1 MTLNLSQ
8 LANEAGSDKG
18 DAVFHAHD
26 YARLYAFLFE
36 QFRTQDF
43 TMLEIGLKR
52 GGLDEAVLRGRAER
66 EAPSIAMWRK
76 YFPKAAIVGFDI
88 SDFSAVQMEGF
99 TFIRGDAG
107 SVESL
112 TALHAQ
118 LPKLRLL
125 IDDGSHASYHQQLT
139 LAHLFDR
146 VEPGGFFVIEDI
158 HVFNPMDKDLPK
170 VPRTIA
176 LLENF
181 LRTGTFDSPAISPEQ
196 GHFIAANTAQVFIH
210 RSDKGGVN
218 YWAPKMAVLQR
229 RG

>member
-18 DAVFHAHD
+18 DTVYHAHD

-36 QFRTQDF
+36 QFREQDF
-43 TMLEIGLKR
+43 AMLEIGLKR
-52 GGLDEAVLRGRAER
+52 GGLDEAKLRGRSEA
-66 EAPSIAMWRK
+66 EAPSIAMWRR
-76 YFPKAAIVGFDI
+76 YFPRARIFGFDI
-88 SDFSAVQMEGF
+88 SDFSAVQIDGF
-99 TFIRGDAG
+99 TFVRGDAG
-107 SVESL
+107 SAESL
-112 TALHAQ
+112 ATLAAS
-118 LPKLRLL
+118 LPPLRLL

-146 VEPGGFFVIEDI
+146 VQPGGFYVIEDI
-158 HVFNPMDKDLPK
+158 HVFNPMDADLPQ

-176 LLENF
+176 LLEGM
-181 LRTGTFDSPAISPEQ
+181 LRTGTLDSPAIAPERAR
-196 GHFIAANTAQVFIH
+196 FIAENTAQVFIH
-210 RSDKGGVN
+210 RSDKGGVS

>member
-18 DAVFHAHD
+18 DTVFHAHD

-36 QFRTQDF
+36 QFREQEF

-52 GGLDEAVLRGRAER
+52 GGLDETVLRGRAER
-66 EAPSIAMWRK
+66 DAPSIAMWRK
-76 YFPKAAIVGFDI
+76 YFPKATIFGFDI
-88 SDFSAVQMEGF
+88 SDFSAVQMDGF

-107 SVESL
+107 SADSL
-112 TALHAQ
+112 TALHDR
-118 LPKLRLL
+118 LPALRLL

-139 LAHLFDR
+139 LAHLFNR

-176 LLENF
+176 LLEAY
-181 LRTGTFDSPAISPEQ
+181 LRTGRLESPAISPEQ
-196 GHFIAANTAQVFIH
+196 ARFIEANTAQVFIH

>member
-36 QFRTQDF
+36 QFREQDF

-52 GGLDEAVLRGRAER
+52 GGLDETVLRGRSER

-76 YFPKAAIVGFDI
+76 YFPKATIFGFDI
-88 SDFSAVQMEGF
+88 SDFSAVQMERF
-99 TFIRGDAG
+99 TFIHGDAG

-112 TALHAQ
+112 TALHDR
-118 LPKLRLL
+118 LPPLRLL

-158 HVFNPMDKDLPK
+158 HVFNPMDADLPK

-181 LRTGTFDSPAISPEQ
+181 LRTGRFDSPAISPEQ
-196 GHFIAANTAQVFIH
+196 AQFIEANTAQLFIH